1 MIGRERRIK
10 CVIGLRL
17 VDDVLLEEGVMLGKI
32 VVGESGSDLANA
44 LVLFVLRIVNAEQES
59 SVTTRAFA
67 FAEVSAHDYNVDS
80 IADSVLLNK
89 KRFKMNFN
97 P

>member
-1 MIGRERRIK
+1 MIGCERRIK

-17 VDDVLLEEGVMLGKI
+17 VDDVLLEEGVMLGQV

-44 LVLFVLRIVNAEQES
+44 LILFVFRIVNAEQES
-59 SVTTRAFA
+59 SVTARTFA

-89 KRFKMNFN
+89 KGLK
-97 P
+97 